1 MVPAPLSATYTPRPP
16 RAPQGSGWG
25 RRRRRPARPPAP
37 PPPPG
42 PALLQVRP
50 GIRLQA
56 RGPVQGVPA
65 AASSPGIQALTF
77 PAPAALALSPALPP
91 RLFLPCPLRPGSGGF
106 SRLSAILSREPLLFR
121 PRISPPPGLPPQKA
135 LPRSGLR
142 LLFSGTSAFPRHP
155 NPRGRG
161 DNRHPNPSPGRAG
174 GCGGRDDARYG
185 RCPPC
190 SAHPSSS
197 AKSHLKLFWQSLG
210 SGPSTAP

>member
-1 MVPAPLSATYTPRPP
+1 MAPAPLSATPSPP
-16 RAPQGSGWG
+16 PSPASGWR

-50 GIRLQA
+50 GVRLQA
-56 RGPVQGVPA
+56 RGPVQSVRA

-91 RLFLPCPLRPGSGGF
+91 LPFLPCPLLPGSGVF

-121 PRISPPPGLPPQKA
+121 SRISPPPRLPRQKA
-135 LPRSGLR
+135 LPRSGFR

-155 NPRGRG
+155 NPGGRG

-174 GCGGRDDARYG
+174 GGGDGGRTLQALSVLLRS
-185 RCPPC
+185 PFKF
-190 SAHPSSS
+190 S
-197 AKSHLKLFWQSLG
+197 
-210 SGPSTAP
+210 